1 MKKTTIITQ
10 GKLNKD
16 MEVKYVIR
24 SKDVENKNIF
34 PLAGLSKKE
43 TIFCNEKDEFVFY
56 NSDRY
61 GFNNNDKLWDSEV
74 EIILM
79 GDSFGHGACVNTN
92 KSIAGQ
98 LNKDNIST
106 LNISYSGNGPL
117 KTLGSLI
124 EYGLK
129 KMEKIIFGYILKGTI
144 F

>member
-1 MKKTTIITQ
+1 
-10 GKLNKD
+10 
-16 MEVKYVIR
+16 
-24 SKDVENKNIF
+24 
-34 PLAGLSKKE
+34 
-43 TIFCNEKDEFVFY
+43 
-56 NSDRY
+56 
-61 GFNNNDKLWDSEV
+61 
-74 EIILM
+74 M

-129 KMEKIIFGYILKGTI
+129 KWKKLYLAIF
-144 F
+144 